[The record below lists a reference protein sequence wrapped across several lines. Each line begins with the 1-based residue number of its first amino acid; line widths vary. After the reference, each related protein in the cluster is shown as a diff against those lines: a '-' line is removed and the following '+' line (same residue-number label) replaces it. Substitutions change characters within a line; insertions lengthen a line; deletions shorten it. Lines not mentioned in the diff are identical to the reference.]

1 MSASS
6 SQKSMMKK
14 GNAIAVLV
22 VLVAFIYVWKIEST
36 PKPPLDRT
44 VTTRTGSVS
53 QTPPATPAN
62 SVPSKP
68 VATDPVTA
76 RGDQPI
82 VESPAPAAS
91 GSVNVLEDDNGN
103 ASDIPPSSV
112 VTDPVNAGSNTN
124 SGSAQS
130 GSLSY
135 YNNYLDY
142 GLSVP
147 KGSYYAGYGGQDGA
161 SHTMGFASGTGVVSF
176 EEAPIKLW
184 YYPNKLLP
192 ELGNGENSFYQN
204 PGTNM
209 TYLKLG
215 NGTVRIEGNMED
227 PIVNSIIQ
235 TVHRGD

>member
-6 SQKSMMKK
+6 SQKSMIKK
-14 GNAIAVLV
+14 SNAIAALV
-22 VLVAFIYVWKIEST
+22 VLAAFIYVWKIEST

-44 VTTRTGSVS
+44 VTTKTGAVS
-53 QTPPATPAN
+53 PTSPATPV
-62 SVPSKP
+62 STTPSKP
-68 VATDPVTA
+68 AVTDPVTTQ
-76 RGDQPI
+76 GDQPAA
-82 VESPAPAAS
+82 ESPAPAAS
-91 GSVNVLEDDNGN
+91 GSVNVLEDDNGSV
-103 ASDIPPSSV
+103 SDVPPSSV
-112 VTDPVNAGSNTN
+112 VTDPVSTGANTN
-124 SGSAQS
+124 SGSTHS
-130 GSLSY
+130 GALSY

-161 SHTMGFASGTGVVSF
+161 AHTMGFASGTGVVSF

-215 NGTVRIEGNMED
+215 NGTIRIEGNMED